1 GVAHLLVQRVVEDHV
16 LVTGVPHFEHAAEE
30 GGQAPELILAPGLI
44 WMVVALRAIEPAA
57 EEHADLF
64 GHSLAGRS
72 DHIVGKEVTRGT
84 VVARGRQALASD
96 LVVGLVGRDI
106 LADPLGVHTAPLGPY
121 AVREDGH
128 TEDVVET
135 EGPVVDELGRA
146 DERVD
151 QLFPLLRIAAG
162 EKLTNATGRRK
173 LAGRSGA

>member
-1 GVAHLLVQRVVEDHV
+1 
-16 LVTGVPHFEHAAEE
+16 
-30 GGQAPELILAPGLI
+30 
-44 WMVVALRAIEPAA
+44 
-57 EEHADLF
+57 
-64 GHSLAGRS
+64 
-72 DHIVGKEVTRGT
+72 VGKEVTRGT

-173 LAGRSGA
+173 LAGEIETEAAQELAVARKRRWLNPVTAQLVEDEVVDEIEALRHGIAGDG